1 MAESITELH
10 PQISSKLLDAISM
23 VLQKKPFADTTDK
36 SLEND
41 KGGRAITKG
50 LKRTDSVGRS
60 SDTLALALQTLGEF
74 NFIGQPLL
82 NFVCE
87 CVVTFLEDPNP
98 GIRKEAAASCSKL
111 LLRPDSND
119 MSSPSFAPRRGLN
132 STVVAEVLEKLLV
145 VGISDPEPSIRLT
158 VLKALDSRYDY
169 YLAQAQCIRSLF
181 IAVNDEN
188 FEIREVV
195 IQIIGRLTQRNPAYV
210 MPTMRKM
217 LIQLLTELEFGTE
230 SRQKEEAARL
240 LRHLIH
246 ASQRLIKPYVQ
257 SILKVLHPRLRDS
270 NSTVASCV
278 LATLGELALV
288 GAHEIRNY
296 LDIFSVVIEALQDQG
311 SVGKREVAVRTLVQ
325 LVQATGSSI
334 EPYSK
339 YPQLMGI
346 IISGLQSEQSIPIR
360 IELIRLLGTLGALDP
375 MEYKHIQ
382 MRAKHRQADVV
393 KNQIFVDEDEVAIV
407 PSNEDYYPS
416 VAISAL
422 IRILRDSTLATHHPS
437 VSQAIMK
444 IFQAMGIR
452 CVQFLPKVM
461 PPFLSL
467 INSAE
472 FGLRDNLFMQLGHL
486 VSVVKQHIRPYL
498 DDIFSLIDG
507 LWTVPTLHIQILSLV
522 EEISSALKD
531 EFKSCVPDLLPHML
545 NILNNRIE
553 RDTGSRGPS
562 SANMNAVKVL
572 QVLRKFDSNLDDYLH
587 LVVPSVVRLA
597 ELADNSPDLQKDAV
611 KWLGDM
617 CPCLNF
623 SDFASRIIHP
633 LTRILDTG
641 TPEIKREVIITL
653 TAVATE
659 LGSDFLVFRNLISSC
674 VSRNNLSTANVASQD
689 VVSKYESVVMRIS
702 RGMPVAESA
711 ASSGSLA
718 FIPPIEEPHAPET
731 VKKIQIN
738 PHNLRK
744 AWESSQRSTRDDWT
758 EWIRRFSVELL
769 RESSSP
775 ALRSCA
781 ALAQVYTPL
790 ARELFNA
797 AFVSCWSELGDT
809 FQQALVSSVGLA
821 FDTEKAP
828 NVPPEVLQI
837 LLNLAEFM
845 EHDEHPLPIDVR
857 RLGEVAE
864 KCQAFA
870 KALHYKEHEFKSA
883 PQATIGSLI
892 SINYQLNQPEAA
904 DGILVYAKNQQA
916 TEGIQEE
923 WYEKLRQWDE
933 ALNAY
938 ESRLEKVATVAEKD
952 KVYAGIVR
960 CLYNVGDW
968 QSLHDKAVNLGD
980 RAVSREVAWMAT
992 MSAWHLNQWESM
1004 RHFSEMVDEK
1014 SIEGSYFRAV
1024 LAVHHNDF
1032 SLAESWIEQ
1041 SRTILDTKLTAL
1053 VGESYERAYDSVVRA
1068 MEICELEEV
1077 LTLKRLSP
1085 DLRQSHLDRLKLCW
1099 NARLYGCQASV
1110 DVWHRVLAARSVVIA
1125 PHTDLESWAKF
1136 CSLCI
1141 KSSKR
1146 LLASN
1151 TIISLMRASSGA
1163 AGKAFSPS
1171 SLSPSPMLEVLD
1183 ALSGHADP
1191 RISYVS
1197 MKFLWNFD
1205 QKNEALVSMRRFVE
1219 NRSDGSSHLAG
1230 RLQARCHLRI
1240 GEWTRSSTD
1249 ALNESSIAAI
1259 LNSYKSATEF
1269 DASWGKAWHS
1279 WALMNYDVIQWL
1291 LDNKDNPGS
1300 SVIKH
1305 AIPAIKGFFKSIS
1318 LAQDAALQDIL
1329 RLLTL
1334 WFKHGAQPEVE
1345 QVLIEGFNIV
1355 DITTWLE
1362 VIPQIIAR
1370 INTPA
1375 APIRKLINDVL
1386 CRVGYEHPQALIY
1399 PLTVAAKS
1407 QSVKR
1412 KAAADAVMGHMLQFS
1427 PNIVNQAVLVS
1438 QELIRVAIL
1447 WHEIWHEALEEA
1459 SRLFFSEKNIDGMF
1473 QVLEPVHAMMDKG
1486 AETVRETS
1494 FMQLF
1499 GRDLTD
1505 ANECCLRYK
1514 AKKAKGLKEERDL
1527 SQAWDLYYHVYK
1539 NITKQL
1545 PQMTTLELQYVSPK
1559 LLEAHELDLCVPGT
1573 YKAGRDIVSI
1583 SSFSPTLTVMV
1594 SKQRPRRCT
1603 IHGSDGTDYQFL
1615 LKGHEDLRQDERV
1628 MQLFGLVNT
1637 LLLNDRD
1644 CCRQELNIQRYSVIP
1659 LSPKSGLI
1667 EWVPNC
1673 DTLHALIKD
1682 YRDSKK
1688 ALVTIEHRIILQ
1700 MAPDFEHL
1708 PLIKKIEVFRHTLEQ
1723 TTGLDLYKVLWL
1735 KSRNSEVWLQR
1746 RTNFTRSLA
1755 VMSMVGYILGLGDRH
1770 PSNLMLHKYTGKVR
1784 LILVLSSNFDLFLS
1798 LCFRHFLVQVLHID
1812 FGDCFEVATKRD
1824 KFPEKIPFRLTRML
1838 IKVQQLGG
1846 PGACPSLCLTLSPG
1860 HGSQWNRRKL
1870 QIHMQECHACS
1881 PGAQAERHGHARSVR
1896 LRPSH

>member
-1 MAESITELH
+1 MDQFAVHLKDAISRPSAADPLPFQSLQLLVRSLGTSVTGMARDLVDAILSTAITKPAVVCLAHMAESITELH

-23 VLQKKPFADTTDK
+23 VLQKKPFAETNDK
-36 SLEND
+36 SLDND
-41 KGGRAITKG
+41 RVGRAMTKG

-98 GIRKEAAASCSKL
+98 AIRREAAASCSKL
-111 LLRPDSND
+111 LLRPNSND
-119 MSSPSFAPRRGLN
+119 IASPSFFAPRRGLT
-132 STVVAEVLEKLLV
+132 STVIAEVLEKLLV

-296 LDIFSVVIEALQDQG
+296 VDIFSLVIEALQDQG

-346 IISGLQSEQSIPIR
+346 IISGLQSEQSPPIR

-375 MEYKHIQ
+375 MEYKQIQ
-382 MRAKHRQADVV
+382 MQAKHRQTDVV
-393 KNQIFVDEDEVAIV
+393 KNQIFADEDEVAIV
-407 PSNEDYYPS
+407 PSNEEYYPS

-461 PPFLSL
+461 PPFLAL

-507 LWTVPTLHIQILSLV
+507 LWTVPTLHNQILSLV

-545 NILNNRIE
+545 HILNNRSE
-553 RDTGSRGPS
+553 RDTGARGSS

-597 ELADNSPDLQKDAV
+597 ELADNSPDLQKEAV

-633 LTRILDTG
+633 LTRILDAG
-641 TPEIKREVIITL
+641 TPEIKKEVMNTL

-674 VSRNNLSTANVASQD
+674 ISRNSLSTNVASQD
-689 VVSKYESVVMRIS
+689 IVSKYEAVVMRIS
-702 RGMPVAESA
+702 RGMPVAETST
-711 ASSGSLA
+711 SSGSLS
-718 FIPPIEEPHAPET
+718 FIPAVEEPYAPET

-744 AWESSQRSTRDDWT
+744 AWESSQRSTREDWT

-797 AFVSCWSELGDT
+797 AFVSCWSELADT
-809 FQQALVSSVGLA
+809 FQQALVASVGLA

-938 ESRLEKVATVAEKD
+938 ESRLEKVGTVVEKD
-952 KVYAGIVR
+952 KVHAGIIR

-968 QSLHDKAVNLGD
+968 QSLHDKAINLGD

-992 MSAWHLNQWESM
+992 MSAWHLNRWESM
-1004 RHFSEMVDEK
+1004 RHFSEMVDDK

-1032 SLAESWIEQ
+1032 SLAESWIEK
-1041 SRTILDTKLTAL
+1041 SRSILDTKLTAL

-1141 KSSKR
+1141 KSRKR

-1151 TIISLMRASSGA
+1151 TIISLMCASSGA
-1163 AGKAFSPS
+1163 DGKAFSPS
-1171 SLSPSPMLEVLD
+1171 SSSPSPVLEVLD

-1205 QKNEALVSMRRFVE
+1205 QKSEALKSMRSFVE
-1219 NRSDGSSHLAG
+1219 DRSDGSPHLAG

-1249 ALNESSIAAI
+1249 ALQETSISAI
-1259 LNSYKSATEF
+1259 LKSYSAATEF
-1269 DASWGKAWHS
+1269 DPSWGKAWHS

-1291 LDNKDNPGS
+1291 LDNHDRPES

-1345 QVLIEGFNIV
+1345 QVLIEGFNTV

-1386 CRVGYEHPQALIY
+1386 CRVGHEHPQALIY

-1473 QVLEPVHAMMDKG
+1473 QVLEPVHAMMEKG

-1514 AKKAKGLKEERDL
+1514 AKKAKGMKEERDL

-1583 SSFSPTLTVMV
+1583 SSFAPTLTVMV

-1770 PSNLMLHKYTGKVR
+1770 PSNLMLHKYTGKVSMNCSSK
-1784 LILVLSSNFDLFLS
+1784 LDLSFAQSRSF
-1798 LCFRHFLVQVLHID
+1798 V
-1812 FGDCFEVATKRD
+1812 
-1824 KFPEKIPFRLTRML
+1824 
-1838 IKVQQLGG
+1838 
-1846 PGACPSLCLTLSPG
+1846 
-1860 HGSQWNRRKL
+1860 GSS
-1870 QIHMQECHACS
+1870 H
-1881 PGAQAERHGHARSVR
+1881 R
-1896 LRPSH
+1896 LRRLL

>member
-1 MAESITELH
+1 MKFVDQFAVHLKDAISRPNAADPLPFQSLQLLVRSLGIAVTAIARDLVDAILITPITKPAVVCLAVMAESITELH

-23 VLQKKPFADTTDK
+23 VLQKKPFAETVDK
-36 SLEND
+36 SLENE
-41 KGGRAITKG
+41 KAGRAVTKG

-98 GIRKEAAASCSKL
+98 AIRKEAAASCSKL

-119 MSSPSFAPRRGLN
+119 TASSSFAPRRGLT

-288 GAHEIRNY
+288 GAHEIRSY
-296 LDIFSVVIEALQDQG
+296 VDIFSLVIEALQDQG
-311 SVGKREVAVRTLVQ
+311 SVAKREVAVRTLVQ

-346 IISGLQSEQSIPIR
+346 IISGLQSEQSPPIR

-375 MEYKHIQ
+375 MEYKQIQ
-382 MRAKHRQADVV
+382 MQAKQRQADVV
-393 KNQIFVDEDEVAIV
+393 KNQIFSDDDEVAIV
-407 PSNEDYYPS
+407 PSNEEYYPS

-507 LWTVPTLHIQILSLV
+507 LWTVPTLHNQILSLV

-545 NILNNRIE
+545 NILNNRSDNRSE
-553 RDTGSRGPS
+553 RDVSARSPS

-597 ELADNSPDLQKDAV
+597 ELADNAPDLQKEAV

-633 LTRILDTG
+633 LTRMLDTG
-641 TPEIKREVIITL
+641 TPEIKREVIVTL

-674 VSRNNLSTANVASQD
+674 ISRNNLSTANVASQD
-689 VVSKYESVVMRIS
+689 VVSKYEAVVMRIS
-702 RGMPVAESA
+702 RGMAVAESRTTV
-711 ASSGSLA
+711 SSLS
-718 FIPPIEEPHAPET
+718 FIPPIEEPYAPET

-744 AWESSQRSTRDDWT
+744 AWESSQRSTREDWT

-797 AFVSCWSELGDT
+797 AFVSCWSELTDS
-809 FQQALVSSVGLA
+809 FQQALVASVGLA

-933 ALNAY
+933 ALQAY
-938 ESRLEKVATVAEKD
+938 ETRLEKVSSQVEKD
-952 KVYAGIVR
+952 KVHAGIVR

-968 QSLHDKAVNLGD
+968 QSLHDNAVNLGD
-980 RAVSREVAWMAT
+980 RPVSREVAWMAT

-1032 SLAESWIEQ
+1032 SLAESWIEK
-1041 SRTILDTKLTAL
+1041 SRVILDTKLTAL

-1141 KSSKR
+1141 KSRKR

-1151 TIISLMRASSGA
+1151 TIVSLMCSSSGE

-1171 SLSPSPMLEVLD
+1171 SLPPSQMLEVLNS
-1183 ALSGHADP
+1183 LSSHADP

-1197 MKFLWNFD
+1197 MKYLWNFN
-1205 QKNEALVSMRRFVE
+1205 QKSEALVSMRKFVE
-1219 NRSDGSSHLAG
+1219 DRSGGSSTLAG

-1240 GEWTRSSTD
+1240 GEWTRSSTET
-1249 ALNESSIAAI
+1249 LNESSIAAI
-1259 LNSYKSATEF
+1259 LNSYSAATEF
-1269 DASWGKAWHS
+1269 DPSWGKAWHS

-1291 LDNKDNPGS
+1291 LDNHEKPES

-1345 QVLIEGFNIV
+1345 QVLIEGFNTV

-1386 CRVGYEHPQALIY
+1386 CRVGHEHPQALIY

-1459 SRLFFSEKNIDGMF
+1459 SRLFFSEKNIEGMF
-1473 QVLEPVHAMMDKG
+1473 QVLEPVHAMMEKG

-1583 SSFSPTLTVMV
+1583 SSFAPTLTVMV

-1603 IHGSDGTDYQFL
+1603 IHGSDGTEYQFL

-1770 PSNLMLHKYTGKVR
+1770 PSNLMLHKYTGKVPYSPA
-1784 LILVLSSNFDLFLS
+1784 V
-1798 LCFRHFLVQVLHID
+1798 
-1812 FGDCFEVATKRD
+1812 E
-1824 KFPEKIPFRLTRML
+1824 
-1838 IKVQQLGG
+1838 LG
-1846 PGACPSLCLTLSPG
+1846 L
-1860 HGSQWNRRKL
+1860 
-1870 QIHMQECHACS
+1870 
-1881 PGAQAERHGHARSVR
+1881 
-1896 LRPSH
+1896 